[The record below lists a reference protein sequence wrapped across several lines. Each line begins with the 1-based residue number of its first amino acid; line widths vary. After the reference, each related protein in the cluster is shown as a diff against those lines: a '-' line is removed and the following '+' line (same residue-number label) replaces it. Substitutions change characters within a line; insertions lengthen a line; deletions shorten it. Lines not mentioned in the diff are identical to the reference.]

1 MRRDTQCDRLLRL
14 LRNSRYFFGEWVT
27 LHDILSLHIAS
38 HTKIISLL
46 RKKGNNIEIDRQ
58 NKADGQMWT
67 RYRLVSK

>member
-1 MRRDTQCDRLLRL
+1 MRRDTQCDRLLC
-14 LRNSRYFFGEWVT
+14 
-27 LHDILSLHIAS
+27 ILACHQGGWLGLPAILGLHIAS

-46 RKKGNNIEIDRQ
+46 RKRGYNIEIERQ